1 MEGSRKGASLFVEA
15 LFGGS
20 LPGIQKDIGRR
31 ALRMDMSVHRE
42 L

>member
-1 MEGSRKGASLFVEA
+1 MEGSGKGASFFVRA

-20 LPGIQKDIGRR
+20 LLGIQKDIGRR
-31 ALRMDMSVHRE
+31 AQTMDMFIHRE